1 MVFVVM
7 DRLAVAT
14 LARYVFQ
21 NQSAPTPRSPEICPV
36 NELLLARKVNQKAL
50 AVQHGVKRESILQSF
65 LRQHKEAQMDRPAS
79 ETGMQAVND
88 TGRPTV
94 GERYTIEARYREL
107 DELYDMYDFALIDNL
122 LKRHSTLKKD

>member
-1 MVFVVM
+1 
-7 DRLAVAT
+7 
-14 LARYVFQ
+14 
-21 NQSAPTPRSPEICPV
+21 
-36 NELLLARKVNQKAL
+36 
-50 AVQHGVKRESILQSF
+50 
-65 LRQHKEAQMDRPAS
+65 MDRPAS